1 MNKNDFLLVGVIIG
15 FVAGLLIGFILG
27 CCTQMKSDSDLLKKL
42 GIEIIETR
50 VFNGEPEY
58 SYRTVEPIKKE
69 KDKGD
74 TVRFIEVDKSHDE

>member
-1 MNKNDFLLVGVIIG
+1 MSDYDFDILASLITGCIVG
-15 FVAGLLIGFILG
+15 LMIGFIIG
-27 CCTQMKSDSDLLKKL
+27 CNIQMKANENQLKKL

-69 KDKGD
+69 EGGK
-74 TVRFIEVDKSHDE
+74 

>member
-1 MNKNDFLLVGVIIG
+1 MNENGFYIMADIIVGCIVG
-15 FVAGLLIGFILG
+15 FMIGFILG
-27 CCTQMKSDSDLLKKL
+27 CGIQMKSDNDLLKKL

-69 KDKGD
+69 EGSK
-74 TVRFIEVDKSHDE
+74 

>member
-1 MNKNDFLLVGVIIG
+1 MNPRKMRVEMNKNDFLLVGVIIG

-27 CCTQMKSDSDLLKKL
+27 CYSQMKTDENQLKKL

-50 VFNGEPEY
+50 VFNGKPEY

-69 KDKGD
+69 
-74 TVRFIEVDKSHDE
+74 

>member
-1 MNKNDFLLVGVIIG
+1 MNKNDFCILADIIVGCIVGLMIG
-15 FVAGLLIGFILG
+15 FMLG
-27 CCTQMKSDSDLLKKL
+27 CSIQMKSNNDILKKL

-69 KDKGD
+69 EEGK
-74 TVRFIEVDKSHDE
+74 

>member
-1 MNKNDFLLVGVIIG
+1 MDKSDFILVGVVIG
-15 FVAGLLIGFILG
+15 FIAGFLIGFILG

-50 VFNGEPEY
+50 VFNGKPKY

-69 KDKGD
+69 ECKGN
-74 TVRFIEVDKSHDE
+74 TVSFIEVDQSHDK

>member
-27 CCTQMKSDSDLLKKL
+27 CDIQMKANENQLKKL

-58 SYRTVEPIKKE
+58 SYRIVEPIKKE
-69 KDKGD
+69 EGGK
-74 TVRFIEVDKSHDE
+74 

>member
-1 MNKNDFLLVGVIIG
+1 MDKNYFLLVGLIMGCTFG
-15 FVAGLLIGFILG
+15 FLIGFISG
-27 CCTQMKSDSDLLKKL
+27 CCMQMKSDNDLLKKL

-69 KDKGD
+69 EEGK
-74 TVRFIEVDKSHDE
+74 